1 MTDVIWRFMIL
12 RLVELGIK
20 GPQNENLD
28 RFCKAVLEPPVPDAA
43 VLPELFTT
51 GYVLDRI
58 NSLALSEEDLKN
70 LPLADA
76 ARNNGIWIIGGTFP
90 VRTETGVVNRMAVFS
105 PEGSLVYET
114 DKVHLFRQ
122 MGEDRAFVH
131 GRCAGTFQFMNTTA
145 AGMICYDLRFPELA
159 RRLALEGAEILF
171 VPAQWPVSRLKLF
184 RSLLRARAAEA
195 QIFTVGCNLGG
206 EHLGVIFNGGG
217 GVAHPSGKMLK
228 ARNVAEGV
236 NDFEIDLSDV
246 DEMRKRINCL
256 LDRRPEEYGNSSSHG
271 GYL

>member
-1 MTDVIWRFMIL
+1 MIL

-20 GPQNENLD
+20 GSPNENLV
-28 RFCKAVLEPPVPDAA
+28 RFSEAAVEPPVPDAA
-43 VLPELFTT
+43 VFPELFTT
-51 GYVLDRI
+51 GYVLDSI
-58 NSLALSEEDLKN
+58 DSLALEEEDLKK
-70 LPLADA
+70 LPLADTA
-76 ARNNGIWIIGGTFP
+76 GNNGIWIIGGTFP
-90 VRTETGVVNRMAVFS
+90 VRTEAGVVNRLAVYS
-105 PEGSLVYET
+105 PEGLLAYKT

-122 MGEDRAFVH
+122 MGEDTAFVH
-131 GRCAGTFQFMNTTA
+131 GSCGGTFRFMNTTA
-145 AGMICYDLRFPELA
+145 AGIVCYDLRFPELA
-159 RRLALEGAEILF
+159 GRLALEGAEIIF
-171 VPAQWPVSRLKLF
+171 VPAEWPASRLKLF

-246 DEMRKRINCL
+246 DEMRKRIDCL
-256 LDRRPEEYGNSSSHG
+256 QDRRPEEYGNSSSYG